1 MGMDWD
7 LGLVGL
13 MTLGSVAIG
22 VGLVA
27 QLLAGAS
34 APNWLW
40 LSVATVYLVVG
51 VVIGEAWFGWASL
64 DQLSLEQ
71 LLLIGLAPIPAV
83 VLITRSLTSR
93 GVSDGSSGRGPT
105 RRSRHPRPR
114 AL

>member
-7 LGLVGL
+7 LGVVGL
-13 MTLGSVAIG
+13 MMLGSVAIS

-40 LSVATVYLVVG
+40 LSVSGVYLLVG
-51 VVIGEAWFGWASL
+51 IVICEAWFGWATL
-64 DQLSLEQ
+64 DELSLEQ

-83 VLITRSLTSR
+83 VLVTRSLASR
-93 GVSDGSSGRGPT
+93 GASDGSSARGPAH
-105 RRSRHPRPR
+105 RSRHPRPR